1 MDKPCLIDGCPNT
14 ARTRGWCA
22 MHYRRWQRTGDP
34 ETAGRKRSSAPRP
47 KCSIDGCES
56 DVLSRSW
63 CVRHY
68 NRWLAHGDPVVM
80 PPRAK
85 PSPPPPKL
93 PCKVEGCERTSAL
106 RGWCFRHY
114 HRWKRL
120 GDPEAG
126 GPQRNPQIGPCV
138 IGGCEEPAVARGWC
152 GRHYQRWQAYG
163 DPEAPLRRARNGQ
176 STKRWTNHD
185 GYVLIRLQGKSVL
198 EHRKVMEE
206 KLGRSL
212 LPGETVHHMNGVRT
226 DNRPENL
233 ELWVGT
239 RPGQR
244 VADLIAFV
252 VGRYRAEVEAALD

>member
-1 MDKPCLIDGCPNT
+1 
-14 ARTRGWCA
+14 
-22 MHYRRWQRTGDP
+22 
-34 ETAGRKRSSAPRP
+34 
-47 KCSIDGCES
+47 
-56 DVLSRSW
+56 
-63 CVRHY
+63 
-68 NRWLAHGDPVVM
+68 M